1 MNELTLNLPW
11 PPSVNAVWRSVVRG
25 KFATVYKTD
34 QGKDYEKR
42 VCKIHMLMGK
52 PKLGDAR
59 LCVTVEVYPPD
70 RRRRDLGNLDK
81 VLMDSLEK
89 AGVFDDD
96 SQIDDLRF
104 IRKAVEKP
112 GRVIVNIQI
121 MATQS
126 GL

>member
-1 MNELTLNLPW
+1 VNEITLDLPW

-25 KFATVYKTD
+25 KFAAVYKTD

-42 VCKIHMLMGK
+42 VGKIHILMGK
-52 PKLGDAR
+52 PTLGDAR
-59 LCVTVEVYPPD
+59 LRVTVEAYPPD
-70 RRRRDLGNLDK
+70 RRKRDLGNLDK

-89 AGVFDDD
+89 AGVFNDD

-104 IRKAVEKP
+104 IRKEVEKP
-112 GRVIVNIQI
+112 GRVIVNIQVL
-121 MATQS
+121 ANQS